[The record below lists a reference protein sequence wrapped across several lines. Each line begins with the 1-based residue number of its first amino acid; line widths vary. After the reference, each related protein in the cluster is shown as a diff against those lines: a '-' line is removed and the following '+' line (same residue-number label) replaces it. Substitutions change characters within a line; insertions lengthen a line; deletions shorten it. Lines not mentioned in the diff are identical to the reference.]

1 MGARVDEGRALPRRG
16 FGARDATQ
24 APADAT
30 EAQNEGK
37 PRAVP
42 EAFRSNPPIKSVK
55 ETYAGALLLRNF
67 QMRSGLRI
75 LAGCGIRATLERA
88 LGIHAPGSEQN
99 NQNGQ
104 PNHTGAIAVVRVR
117 QRAAH
122 EGIRHEG

>member
-1 MGARVDEGRALPRRG
+1 MARNGARGMKGVLCNREVWCA
-16 FGARDATQ
+16 AADATQ

-30 EAQNEGK
+30 EEQNEGK

-42 EAFRSNPPIKSVK
+42 EAFRSNPPIKSVR

-75 LAGCGIRATLERA
+75 WPGVAFEPRLNRLF
-88 LGIHAPGSEQN
+88 GIHAPRSEQN

-104 PNHTGAIAVVRVR
+104 PNHT
-117 QRAAH
+117 
-122 EGIRHEG
+122 